1 MTSLSARTGIR
12 TRGAMNAATRLRWKR
27 ARAEFSRGVVVE
39 GHPPR
44 FRRVLELFRPGS
56 NRIGVAR

>member
-1 MTSLSARTGIR
+1 
-12 TRGAMNAATRLRWKR
+12 MNAATRLRWKR